1 MFVCNVD
8 LSRPFSYRYNF
19 DTDDWNA
26 IYKYT
31 MGKNFKVKAGYDS
44 AVRVGWASLWVRTL
58 KQLYLQQYIFS
69 YAEDECSKYYLWSR
83 SFKKDTVSI

>member
-8 LSRPFSYRYNF
+8 LSPPFSYRYNF

-31 MGKNFKVKAGYDS
+31 MGKNFKVKVGYDS
-44 AVRVGWASLWVRTL
+44 AVRVGWASLWVCTL
-58 KQLYLQQYIFS
+58 KKLYFVTAIYF
-69 YAEDECSKYYLWSR
+69 
-83 SFKKDTVSI
+83 